1 MIQLHRSLAEAL
13 HSYSVATTTE
23 QSGCCSVNQPER
35 ISVHGKDGSTTLFMP
50 SVSDSAKGV
59 KIVTIGET
67 TSSTSTAATG
77 LSPSPIATDFRSLSL
92 SDNQRS
98 KSTASSSPYKS
109 PSVSTSPSASR
120 ISFVEP
126 SSPRGSPSRNSNKSI
141 YRSSRTSKDTQSQE
155 PQLAAPAISTS
166 PKGSL
171 TLLDERG
178 NPRALVNASTLTGFR
193 TALASTLLLRA
204 RDSVHTVTCFGA
216 GVQAFWHIYL
226 SFLLRGSE
234 IHHLNIINRSFDHAR
249 ELALA
254 LGSCLNPTVQ
264 AAFRSEKVRTD
275 LLTPTFG
282 EYNRLLKEHVRAADV
297 IFMTTPSTE
306 PLFPA
311 SFLTSPGAHTKGRYI
326 AAIGSYKPHMREIP
340 VEVIHQAVRG
350 QHKHHG
356 LHHKYAESGSAIV
369 VDTID
374 GVFKEAGEV
383 IESGISGDNVIEIG
397 EIVMLIKSSNS
408 TLR

>member
-1 MIQLHRSLAEAL
+1 M
-13 HSYSVATTTE
+13 
-23 QSGCCSVNQPER
+23 
-35 ISVHGKDGSTTLFMP
+35 
-50 SVSDSAKGV
+50 
-59 KIVTIGET
+59 
-67 TSSTSTAATG
+67 
-77 LSPSPIATDFRSLSL
+77 
-92 SDNQRS
+92 
-98 KSTASSSPYKS
+98 
-109 PSVSTSPSASR
+109 
-120 ISFVEP
+120 EP

-397 EIVMLIKSSNS
+397 EIVMLIKSSNNREEVLNRWDNTEGRDTS
-408 TLR
+408 RKTDRKSSSRSSSKEKESGDTDKGLTNWMERGNVVYKSVGLGLMDVVVGMELVRLAEERGVGITIHDF